1 MIHNV
6 CLTFKARKSC
16 SKDFINVAENYV
28 TVLLKSGQTDETE
41 EPKWKGIFIFTS
53 CIHLITELWF
63 YADYSYIKYSI

>member
-1 MIHNV
+1 MIQNV
-6 CLTFKARKSC
+6 CLTFKACKSR

-41 EPKWKGIFIFTS
+41 EPKRKGIFTS

-63 YADYSYIKYSI
+63 YADYSYIKYRI